1 MNRTHELIQKYLDD
15 CASVAELAEL
25 GRLLAASPDAAD
37 ALAYVSRMEAALTA
51 HFPEEG
57 AILPIPALGGS
68 HPVASRRGAWGWA
81 PLAGLAAAVL
91 LLAVGAALVSR
102 PRHGEAAPHDVV
114 SGRILVNG
122 VEADLIPAGS
132 QIEVAGEEAA
142 VIRLADGARAELA
155 PATKAVLSGRAGT
168 AWQVLELSR
177 GGGRF
182 QLEQGGRQF
191 RVHTPVGT
199 LTARDTE
206 FSIELRPAD
215 EQGVESMSDMALL
228 LTVAV
233 LTGQVEVQSKGQN
246 FVLAPGES
254 WVFAADEKVKEKKL
268 SVAGK
273 VTAVSA
279 DGRRITLEG
288 KAGKNGGEPV
298 RTDLRLTERTKLIYF
313 GVEKGADKPTVG
325 YLATAW
331 LDDNAPDTAV
341 QVAFGAKEPHLAG
354 HVAEVSA
361 DGRRLTL
368 VVQRKGQEPL
378 AVAVQITDRTRL
390 GYAGVGEEADRP
402 AVGYGALVWL
412 KEDPKD
418 TAVEIQFSDKKKKVG
433 QDEANQAQLTGTVS
447 AVSADGQRLTVLVSK
462 KDGTPTQVEFALT
475 PKTKVGYFGVAKDA
489 EKPTVGYHALVW
501 LEKGSKDTAAVV
513 KLGKKD
519 GTEAKPKE
527 EPQRKE
533 EPKPSPANEPKQET
547 PPAPPPTAE
556 EPRPPARNP
565 LPTATAIDR
574 EVDRRLAEAKVP
586 ASPPA
591 DDAEFVRRV
600 TLDITGRIPTSE
612 QAVAF
617 LDSKDPDKRR
627 KLIDALLA
635 SPAYGQHFGAVWRNL
650 MIRRDAGNGKKG
662 ADTFTPWLDEQFN
675 RNRGWDA
682 VVRDLLTVEGE
693 VARNPQAGFIMA
705 NSEGNQPQPN
715 LLAAATSRLFL
726 GVQLQCAECHNH
738 PFAPWK
744 QTDFWGTAAFFTRVG
759 NGGKKGPPF
768 VLSETA
774 EADAQAVK
782 RKGEPNSPPTPGA
795 AIAIPNSAGKAA
807 GQVVR
812 AKFLDGPEPA
822 LGDTGPYRPHLA
834 AWVTSAENPYFA
846 NAAANRLWAHFFGR
860 GLVHPVDNFHEGNPP
875 SHPELLQLLADEF
888 RATGHDWK
896 HLIRCVCNSQAYQ
909 RTSRPLPENEADK
922 ELFSHMTVKVMSPGV
937 FYDALA
943 VAMAGD
949 PTAGAKAGQPGNKG
963 GAANLENRDQ
973 FVSFFSMQGDD
984 AEAGE
989 FGHGIPQ
996 FLRLMNAPQF
1006 NRGAPIV
1013 DRLARAGASRE
1024 QVIEGL
1030 YLATLARRPTAQEV
1044 ALMSEYVARR
1054 PDAGKAY
1061 AGVLWILLNS
1071 SEFVLNH

>member
-1 MNRTHELIQKYLDD
+1 MSRTHELIQKYLDD
-15 CASVAELAEL
+15 CASAAELAEL

-37 ALAYVSRMEAALTA
+37 ALAHVSRMEAALTA
-51 HFPEEG
+51 HFTEES
-57 AILPIPALGGS
+57 ALV
-68 HPVASRRGAWGWA
+68 P
-81 PLAGLAAAVL
+81 
-91 LLAVGAALVSR
+91 AVGVAFVSR
-102 PRHGEAAPHDVV
+102 PHAGKTAPHDVV
-114 SGRILVNG
+114 SGRVLVDG
-122 VEADLIPAGS
+122 AEADWIPAGS

-142 VIRLADGARAELA
+142 VIRLADGAHAELT

-168 AWQVLELSR
+168 AWQALELSR

-206 FSIELRPAD
+206 FSVELRPAD
-215 EQGVESMSDMALL
+215 EQGVQSMSDMALL
-228 LTVAV
+228 LAVAV
-233 LTGQVEVQSKGQN
+233 VTGQVEVQSKGQN

-254 WVFAADEKVKEKKL
+254 WVFAADAKVKDKKL
-268 SVAGK
+268 SVTGK

-279 DGRRITLEG
+279 DGRRLTLEG
-288 KAGKNGGEPV
+288 KPGKKGGEPM
-298 RTDLRLTERTKLIYF
+298 RTDLRFTEGTKLIYF
-313 GVEKGADKPTVG
+313 GVEKGGDKPTVG

-331 LDDNAPDTAV
+331 LDDDAPDTAV
-341 QVAFGAKEPHLAG
+341 QVVFGTKEAHLAG
-354 HVAEVSA
+354 QVTEVAA
-361 DGRRLTL
+361 DGQRLTL
-368 VVQRKGQEPL
+368 AVPRKGQEPL
-378 AVAVQITDRTRL
+378 SVAVHITERTRL
-390 GYAGVGEEADRP
+390 AYAGVGEKADRP
-402 AVGYGALVWL
+402 AVGYSALVWL
-412 KEDPKD
+412 KEGTKD
-418 TAVEIQFSDKKKKVG
+418 TAVEIQFSDKKKANL
-433 QDEANQAQLTGTVS
+433 DEANKAQLTGSVS
-447 AVSADGQRLTVLVSK
+447 AVSADGQRLTVLAPS
-462 KDGTPTQVEFALT
+462 KDGTPTKVEVVLT
-475 PKTKVGYFGVAKDA
+475 PKTKVVYFGVAKDA
-489 EKPTVGYHALVW
+489 EKPTVGYTALVW

-513 KLGKKD
+513 RLGRKD
-519 GTEAKPKE
+519 GTEIK
-527 EPQRKE
+527 RKE
-533 EPKPSPANEPKQET
+533 EPKPNPASEPKQDT
-547 PPAPPPTAE
+547 PPAPPPAAE
-556 EPRPPARNP
+556 EPRPPARDP
-565 LPTATAIDR
+565 LPTATAVDR
-574 EVDRRLAEAKVP
+574 EVDRLLAEAKVL

-591 DDAEFVRRV
+591 DDAEFLRRV
-600 TLDITGRIPTSE
+600 TLDITGRIPTYE

-627 KLIDALLA
+627 KLIDGLLA

-650 MIRRDAGNGKKG
+650 MVRRDAGNGKKG
-662 ADTFTPWLDEQFN
+662 PDTFTPWLDEQFN
-675 RNRGWDA
+675 RSRGWDA
-682 VVRDLLTVEGE
+682 IVRDLLTAEGE
-693 VARNPQAGFIMA
+693 VARNPQAGFILA
-705 NSEGNQPQPN
+705 NSEGQQPQPN
-715 LLAAATSRLFL
+715 LLAAATARLFL

-744 QTDFWGTAAFFTRVG
+744 QADFWGTAAFFSRVG

-768 VLSETA
+768 VLTEAA

-782 RKGEPNSPPTPGA
+782 GKGGPNVPTAPGA
-795 AIAIPNSAGKAA
+795 AIAVPNSAGKAA
-807 GQVVR
+807 GQIVR

-860 GLVHPVDNFHEGNPP
+860 GLVHTVDNFHEGNPP
-875 SHPELLQLLADEF
+875 SHPALLQLLADEF
-888 RATGHDWK
+888 RASGHDWK

-937 FYDALA
+937 FYDALSA
-943 VAMAGD
+943 AMATD
-949 PTAGAKAGQPGNKG
+949 PVAGPKTGRPGTK
-963 GAANLENRDQ
+963 ANLESRDQ
-973 FVSFFSMQGDD
+973 FVSFFSTQGDD

-996 FLRLMNAPQF
+996 FLQLMNAPQF
-1006 NRGAPIV
+1006 NRGAPVV

-1030 YLATLARRPTAQEV
+1030 YLATLSRRPTAQEV
-1044 ALMSEYVARR
+1044 ALMADYVARR